1 MVPARAK
8 KNRPI
13 FAVLHETGPN
23 LLSFRPMTAG
33 PYQVH
38 SEARGPHWVAW
49 ITRGQDKKPERSVVI
64 VAESQELAES
74 KARQWAE
81 QYL

>member
-1 MVPARAK
+1 MVRPAQSEIGQIS
-8 KNRPI
+8 PI
-13 FAVLHETGPN
+13 CTKPGPD
-23 LLSFRPMTAG
+23 LLSFRAMSAG

-49 ITRGQDKKPERSVVI
+49 ITRGSDPKPERSVVI
-64 VAESQELAES
+64 VAETQALAEA

-81 QYL
+81 AAL